1 MAQGA
6 SVPVCPMARYC
17 SGMMESSLP
26 SRFMTIAGFMMLAL
40 GVLIVLW
47 PAVLPWLAAA
57 LAILVGVG
65 MLMMAQT
72 FHDMISRHRE
82 VGE

>member
-1 MAQGA
+1 
-6 SVPVCPMARYC
+6 
-17 SGMMESSLP
+17 
-26 SRFMTIAGFMMLAL
+26 MMLAL

-65 MLMMAQT
+65 MLMMAQA
-72 FHDMISRHRE
+72 FRGMMSRHRE